1 MSVQGTTVN
10 VSSTMGNISDNGISI
25 SEDNPLG
32 TEQRG
37 NYRNVF
43 NKVIPGQLTKNN
55 PLRCIISLQIN
66 FNSFFLFLTYL
77 GQENNNWPK
86 SIPQLTRREIQAFE
100 LSDLWFCW
108 QTLGHFTAVYII
120 LALPEVFMAKNTFS
134 ETNKLFS
141 TNSYQQK
148 DQNK

>member
-25 SEDNPLG
+25 SENNPRG
-32 TEQRG
+32 TEQRV

-55 PLRCIISLQIN
+55 PLRCTVSLQMN

-77 GQENNNWPK
+77 KQENNN
-86 SIPQLTRREIQAFE
+86 
-100 LSDLWFCW
+100 
-108 QTLGHFTAVYII
+108 
-120 LALPEVFMAKNTFS
+120 
-134 ETNKLFS
+134 
-141 TNSYQQK
+141 
-148 DQNK
+148 

>member
-43 NKVIPGQLTKNN
+43 NKVIPGQLT
-55 PLRCIISLQIN
+55 
-66 FNSFFLFLTYL
+66 
-77 GQENNNWPK
+77 
-86 SIPQLTRREIQAFE
+86 
-100 LSDLWFCW
+100 
-108 QTLGHFTAVYII
+108 
-120 LALPEVFMAKNTFS
+120 
-134 ETNKLFS
+134 
-141 TNSYQQK
+141 
-148 DQNK
+148 